1 MNASPAHNLR
11 DAPSIDQD
19 RTLLTEAVTE
29 AGALALRYFRA
40 ANDVALKPDGS
51 QVSEADLA
59 VDAYLRRTLKRERPG
74 YGWLS
79 EETPDDS
86 PRLETQ
92 RIWIVDP
99 IDGTRGFVEGK
110 DQWSICAALVQE
122 GEAIAGAVYN
132 PATGELFD
140 AAKGDGARLNGEP
153 ISVTDR
159 RQLEG
164 ASFLGSAG
172 LFRPNRWKEPW
183 PRIHVR
189 WVSSIAYRMALI
201 GAGRADA
208 TMSLGTYADWDLAAA
223 TLIVEEAGGK
233 ATDAS
238 GATFRFNQPVPYH
251 AGMVAAGP
259 TIHAQT
265 IARLRDHV
273 PPSQKR

>member
-1 MNASPAHNLR
+1 MNASPAHDLR
-11 DAPSIDQD
+11 DVPGIDQD
-19 RTLLTEAVTE
+19 RTLLNQTVSE
-29 AGALALRYFRA
+29 AGALALSYFRST
-40 ANDVALKPDGS
+40 NDVALKPDGS

-59 VDAYLRRTLKRERPG
+59 VDSFLRRTLKRERPG

-86 PRLETQ
+86 ARLETQ

-110 DQWSICAALVQE
+110 DEWAISAALVQD
-122 GEAIAGAVYN
+122 GEAIVATVYN
-132 PATGELFD
+132 PAKGELFD
-140 AAKGDGARLNGEP
+140 AARNHGARLNGEP

-172 LFRPNRWKEPW
+172 LFRPNRWKDPW

-201 GAGRADA
+201 GAGQADA

-238 GATFRFNQPVPYH
+238 GATFRFNQPSLYH
-251 AGMVAAGP
+251 AGMVAADAA
-259 TIHAQT
+259 IHAEI

-273 PPSQKR
+273 PPPKK